1 MLYPEGKQIS
11 FSIAKK
17 IVLARSI
24 VNKPKLLIL
33 KEPLEHF
40 EADKAEKIM
49 KFLSDKDRPWTLLV
63 VSQNKNWVKNCSKV
77 YTLVN
82 GELKG

>member
-1 MLYPEGKQIS
+1 MLDVVHKTIS
-11 FSIAKK
+11 AKK

-40 EADKAEKIM
+40 GIDEAEEIRT
-49 KFLSDKDRPWTLLV
+49 FLTNDDRPWSLVV
-63 VSQNKNWVKNCSKV
+63 VSQNPGWIKSCSKV
-77 YTLVN
+77 FTL
-82 GELKG
+82 EKGKLIQ